1 MIWPSFING
10 EIMAIEVELPQEI
23 ELKIRANK
31 DLDLLVRKRLEH
43 QIKEDLKNDLYVLML
58 FDELLKDSELTDEDV
73 NELDH
78 KMKRDIMEKLGW
90 R

>member
-1 MIWPSFING
+1 
-10 EIMAIEVELPQEI
+10 MAIEVELPQEI
-23 ELKIRANK
+23 ELKIKANK

-43 QIKEDLKNDLYVLML
+43 QIKEDLKNDLFILML
-58 FDELLKDSELTDEDV
+58 FDELLKDRELTDEDV

-78 KMKRDIMEKLGW
+78 KMKRDIMEKLKW

>member
-1 MIWPSFING
+1 
-10 EIMAIEVELPQEI
+10 MAIEVELPQEI
-23 ELKIRANK
+23 ELKIKANK

-43 QIKEDLKNDLYVLML
+43 QIKEDLKNDLFILML

-73 NELDH
+73 AELDH

>member
-1 MIWPSFING
+1 
-10 EIMAIEVELPQEI
+10 MAIEVELPKEI
-23 ELKIRANK
+23 ELKIRENK

-43 QIKEDLKNDLYVLML
+43 QIKEDLKNDLFVLML
-58 FDELLKDSELTDEDV
+58 FDELLKDSELTEGDV

>member
-1 MIWPSFING
+1 MT
-10 EIMAIEVELPQEI
+10 IEVELPQEI
-23 ELKIRANK
+23 ELKIKANK

-43 QIKEDLKNDLYVLML
+43 QIKEDLKNDLFILML

-73 NELDH
+73 TELDR

>member
-1 MIWPSFING
+1 
-10 EIMAIEVELPQEI
+10 MAIEVELPQEI

-43 QIKEDLKNDLYVLML
+43 QIKEDLKNDLFILML
-58 FDELLKDSELTDEDV
+58 FDELLQDSDLTDEDV

-78 KMKRDIMEKLGW
+78 KMKRAIMEKLGW

>member
-1 MIWPSFING
+1 VIPG
-10 EIMAIEVELPQEI
+10 DHG
-23 ELKIRANK
+23 R
-31 DLDLLVRKRLEH
+31 
-43 QIKEDLKNDLYVLML
+43 
-58 FDELLKDSELTDEDV
+58 FDELLKDSELTDVDV

>member
-1 MIWPSFING
+1 
-10 EIMAIEVELPQEI
+10 MAIEVELPQEI
-23 ELKIRANK
+23 ELKIKANK

-43 QIKEDLKNDLYVLML
+43 QIKEDLKNDLFILML
-58 FDELLKDSELTDEDV
+58 FDELLKDSELTDDDV
-73 NELDH
+73 AELDH